1 MEVKKYR
8 LRAWLEGLRGHYV
21 APHLIKAI
29 GLDPQMEG
37 TEEELTAALKEAAQ
51 EHHRLFKTILY
62 DVVKILRIELPEEKP
77 KKKETKGEEE
87 KQAPTQEETK
97 EEKPKKEKTSTK
109 KPAKKPTPKEEKPK
123 KGGKK

>member
-21 APHLIKAI
+21 APHLLKAI
-29 GLDPQMEG
+29 GLNPQMEG

-51 EHHRLFKTILY
+51 EHPRLFKTILY
-62 DVVKILRIELPEEKP
+62 DVVKILRIELS
-77 KKKETKGEEE
+77 
-87 KQAPTQEETK
+87 
-97 EEKPKKEKTSTK
+97 EEKPKKEE
-109 KPAKKPTPKEEKPK
+109 KPTPKKETKREKPKK

>member
-21 APHLIKAI
+21 APHLLKAMK
-29 GLDPQMEG
+29 LDPQMEG
-37 TEEELTAALKEAAQ
+37 TEEELTAALKDAAQ
-51 EHHRLFKTILY
+51 KHPRLFKTILY

-77 KKKETKGEEE
+77 TPKKETK
-87 KQAPTQEETK
+87 
-97 EEKPKKEKTSTK
+97 KEKRR
-109 KPAKKPTPKEEKPK
+109 